1 MQVLYEEEGELKVG
15 SVLSQAPASLQVES
29 PHGRRSKIKA
39 ANVLLEFER
48 PPGAELLAEAQ
59 RFAATLEVDFLWQCC
74 GRAEFGFRDLAREYV
89 GREPDTAE
97 AAGVLI
103 RLNTSPVYF

>member
-15 SVLSQAPASLQVES
+15 AVLAQAPASLQVES

-48 PPGAELLAEAQ
+48 PSGAELLTEAQ
-59 RFAATLEVDFLWQCC
+59 R
-74 GRAEFGFRDLAREYV
+74 Y
-89 GREPDTAE
+89 
-97 AAGVLI
+97 AAGLDVELAA
-103 RLNTSPVYF
+103 LDGWAFTVHQSHGTVSTFTAVKSPG